1 MESVELLRSLF
12 DSKRIGIINLFIQN
26 RGKQFYLRE
35 LSKEAGVPV
44 ATTHRIVQ
52 QLLALN
58 VIKKISVSRFSLY
71 QIESNEQAIFLA
83 SIIKER
89 KKALQD
95 FVDAIKGV
103 RDVNMIILHGEETE
117 TKANLLVIGE
127 NIDTEKIKNTASTIK
142 EMHDFTVT
150 YMTLR
155 PSQYDQMS
163 SMGLLPRQKRILF
176 ER

>member
-12 DSKRIGIINLFIQN
+12 DTKRIGIINLFIQN

-35 LSKEAGVPV
+35 LSKEACVPI

-52 QLLALN
+52 QLLALKI
-58 VIKKISVSRFSLY
+58 IKKIAVSRFSLY
-71 QIESNEQAIFLA
+71 QIESNEQAAFLA

-95 FVDAIKGV
+95 FVDVVKGI

-127 NIDTEKIKNTASTIK
+127 NIDTEKVKSTASSIK